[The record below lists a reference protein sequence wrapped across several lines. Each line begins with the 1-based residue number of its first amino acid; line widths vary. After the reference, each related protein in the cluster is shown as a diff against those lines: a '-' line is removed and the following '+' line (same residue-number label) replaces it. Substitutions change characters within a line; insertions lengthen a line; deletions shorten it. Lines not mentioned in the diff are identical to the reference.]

1 MTVVAVG
8 RVHGIAG
15 GRTQLL
21 DLMRRTTEAA
31 RAEPGCRAYDFAE
44 VVGGVDEFLVV
55 HEWDDQA
62 ALDAHYGGAVHAA
75 YREGVFGLLARPSE
89 LVIHQV
95 AATERPID
103 TDPMDPREAD

>member
-15 GRTQLL
+15 GRTRLIE
-21 DLMRRTTEAA
+21 LMRRTAEAA

-44 VVGGVDEFLVV
+44 VLDGVDEFMVV

-62 ALDAHYGGAVHAA
+62 ALDAHYRGAVHAA
-75 YREGVFGLLARPSE
+75 YREGVFGLLARPSD
-89 LVIHQV
+89 LVIHEV
-95 AATERPID
+95 AASERPID
-103 TDPMDPREAD
+103 STPMDPRDAD